1 MVVEP
6 LLLLDHEYPNGCRR
20 LGSSPHRYSSFSSTG
35 GFRSVNWTLDQVTDW
50 GASFQQALA
59 DAGSVQAIAQFAG
72 WTRPEPLMLCLTSP
86 GFP

>member
-1 MVVEP
+1 M
-6 LLLLDHEYPNGCRR
+6 
-20 LGSSPHRYSSFSSTG
+20 
-35 GFRSVNWTLDQVTDW
+35 NWTLDQVTDW